1 MKARAN
7 KTNEPAPTVKA
18 PAPEEEV
25 VDAGAEPEDVAL
37 PDKVKLTVVT
47 AESKLDG
54 MVPLMEVGAV
64 PLTRKTVMSEGWFL
78 PAKAEPTNQVHQY
91 SVITPFWTP
100 VTALIW
106 NRLAKL
112 VLPPPAR
119 VEVLDNTTNPG
130 TASLT
135 TPGANF
141 GSVKLSW

>member
-1 MKARAN
+1 MGVAD
-7 KTNEPAPTVKA
+7 E
-18 PAPEEEV
+18 
-25 VDAGAEPEDVAL
+25 AGAEPEEEVAL
-37 PDKVKLTVVT
+37 PVKVKVTVVT
-47 AESKLDG
+47 AESMLDG
-54 MVPLMEVGAV
+54 RVPLMEVGAV
-64 PLTRKTVMSEGWFL
+64 PLTRKMVKSEGWFF

-106 NRLAKL
+106 KRLAKL
-112 VLPPPAR
+112 VFPPPVR
-119 VEVLDNTTNPG
+119 VEVLDKTTNPG